1 MKLIKWDD
9 ATFDRIES
17 YKRGDGMQRM
27 QPQPAR
33 SKEAQNNDAD
43 GFGPPGTR
51 LLWRVISKN
60 EPYSGLESFRN
71 GFCDHKIYDEDHQF
85 GNNIKLTGLQV
96 P

>member
-1 MKLIKWDD
+1 MPMALD
-9 ATFDRIES
+9 ALERDF
-17 YKRGDGMQRM
+17 
-27 QPQPAR
+27 
-33 SKEAQNNDAD
+33 
-43 GFGPPGTR
+43 
-51 LLWRVISKN
+51 LWRVISKN